1 MWLSDSATVR
11 NIART
16 DLYFF
21 FLFDQKRYIFIFP
34 VIYREKKERK
44 ERKEGRDSGEVNLLI
59 PDIFGHYKKE
69 RILTNSMYPKNTD
82 YRRNTIH
89 TYIHEL
95 YTQGGGGG
103 GD

>member
-1 MWLSDSATVR
+1 M
-11 NIART
+11 
-16 DLYFF
+16 
-21 FLFDQKRYIFIFP
+21 
-34 VIYREKKERK
+34 
-44 ERKEGRDSGEVNLLI
+44 NLLI

-95 YTQGGGGG
+95 YTQGRGGGG
-103 GD
+103 LKKKKNQEQDKKEKRGKQISEG